1 MNRRI
6 LLRGVIVMW
15 FGWIAAKLGIPIPE
29 THGMKL
35 FVRLSDGKLEDYS
48 KIEVTYKGKP
58 VVVAQ
63 DGSFW
68 VEIPEMRDVVNP
80 PPIKVRGR
88 LI

>member
-1 MNRRI
+1 MNRRT

-15 FGWIAAKLGIPIPE
+15 FGWITAKLGIPIPE

-35 FVRLSDGKLEDYS
+35 FVRLGDGSEPEDYS
-48 KIEVTYKGKP
+48 KIGVTYKGKP

-68 VEIPEMRDVVNP
+68 VEVPELRDVVNP
-80 PPIKVRGR
+80 PPIKVRGG
-88 LI
+88 